1 MEMQLVDTIKYYY
14 DNTDL
19 KLQFQRIN
27 FAQMNEP
34 LCPS

>member
-1 MEMQLVDTIKYYY
+1 MEMQLVNNIKYYY
-14 DNTDL
+14 DNADL
-19 KLQFQRIN
+19 KLQFQGIN